1 LRFNRQPELHKRPLK
16 ALLLSDGK
24 PGHYHLA
31 EGVLAAVARL
41 RPVDAQRLEL
51 RRRRW
56 LPTRGLYRLL
66 NRGTSPA
73 LVLRMGYG
81 LGRGGLPPADLV
93 VSAGGETLAAN
104 AAVARLLGAPN
115 VFCGRLRRLSPEH
128 VSLVIAWL
136 EKHAALPNHILAL
149 PPSPFEVA
157 APGEPQRIGPE
168 NPPRLVAAL
177 IGGNSGSVRYG
188 AEDWQRLIGFL
199 REAHRRHGIRWLVTT
214 SRRSG
219 PEITDAL
226 ALLAAEEGGPIERFI
241 DYRVAGPGTLGQI
254 LGTVQA
260 ALVTADSS
268 SMITDAIGARLP
280 TVGVTCDRGEMEEG
294 EAEFRKLM
302 TRRGWYRPLSFAQ
315 LRPETFLDAL
325 GDITPRTV
333 STLDELAAA
342 LRQRL
347 PELFGEP

>member
-1 LRFNRQPELHKRPLK
+1 LQQPGLHTRPLA

-41 RPVDAQRLEL
+41 RPVETQRLTL

-56 LPTRGLYRLL
+56 VPARVLYRLI
-66 NRGTSPA
+66 NRGAPPA
-73 LVLRMGYG
+73 LVLRLGYG
-81 LGRGGLPPADLV
+81 VGASALPAADLV

-104 AAVARLLGAPN
+104 AATARLLGAPN
-115 VFCGRLRRLSPEH
+115 IFCGRIRRLDPAH
-128 VSLVIAWL
+128 MRLVIAWL
-136 EKHAALPNHILAL
+136 EKYAALPNHLLAL

-157 APGEPQRIGPE
+157 PRAQERVGPG
-168 NPPRLVAAL
+168 NPPRLAGAL
-177 IGGNSGSVRYG
+177 IGGNSGSVRYT
-188 AEDWQRLIGFL
+188 AQDWAQLVGFL
-199 REAHRRHGIRWLVTT
+199 RRSHRDSGTRWLVTT

-219 PEITDAL
+219 LEITGAL
-226 ALLAAEEGGPIERFI
+226 AALAAEEGGPIERFI

-254 LGTVQA
+254 LGAVQA
-260 ALVTADSS
+260 VLVTADSS
-268 SMITDAIGARLP
+268 SMITDAVGARLP
-280 TVGVTCDRGEMEEG
+280 VVGLVCDHGTMEQG

-302 TRRGWYRPLSFAQ
+302 VRRGWYRPLGFAE

-325 GDITPRTV
+325 GAVTPRTT
-333 STLDELAAA
+333 SAIDDLAAE

-347 PELFGEP
+347 PELFREP